1 MNDLGKKN
9 SGLPATDQANPFE
22 EYGNAATAR
31 GGIEGTLLK
40 FNKGDYLAG
49 QEGEE
54 VPLGTQ
60 FAARVDKLLVGWV
73 CWQDNVPV
81 DKQHMGLVA
90 DRYQPPRRNELG
102 DLDKANWEIN
112 ANGQA
117 QDPWQLTNYLPLRR
131 IDNGELYTFA
141 TNSKGGL
148 SAIGELCK
156 DYGKMMR
163 QRPDENPVIA
173 LDASSY
179 LHRDRSIG
187 RVHVPVLNN
196 IVDWVAKD
204 DDDDSGGDAAN
215 EPPWSPSSDTTASS
229 ASRPAATEPAAA
241 SPATKPAATKST
253 TASSTTKPAA
263 AKPIAGA
270 QSRF

>member
-1 MNDLGKKN
+1 MSDLENKKTN
-9 SGLPATDQANPFE
+9 SLPATGKANPFE

-54 VPLGTQ
+54 IPLGTQ
-60 FAARVDKLLVGWV
+60 FAALVDKLTVGWV
-73 CWQDNVPV
+73 CWQDNAPV

-90 DRYQPPRRNELG
+90 ERYQPPRRSELG
-102 DLDKANWEIN
+102 DLDKTKWEH

-141 TNSKGGL
+141 TNTKGGL

-156 DYGKMMR
+156 EYGKAMR
-163 QRPDENPVIA
+163 QQPDQDPVIA

-196 IVDWVAKD
+196 IVGWVAKD
-204 DDDDSGGDAAN
+204 GNDTSGGDAPS
-215 EPPWSPSSDTTASS
+215 EPPQSPPSGTTG
-229 ASRPAATEPAAA
+229 
-241 SPATKPAATKST
+241 KPAA
-253 TASSTTKPAA
+253 ASSTTKPAA
-263 AKPIAGA
+263 TKPAAGTKP
-270 QSRF
+270 RF